1 MDYIDDIYLS
11 LQGLLTDDEK
21 VPGVENLWV
30 PGSFCDQQYNLMLEA
45 SNRLCDRLGAGEEDP
60 DVTAMIDA
68 LLRIQQELCRH
79 MFLYGA
85 KFGNT
90 DAKTPCLS

>member
-21 VPGVENLWV
+21 VPGVENLWT
-30 PGSFCDQQYNLMLEA
+30 PGSFCDHQYNLMLEA
-45 SNRLCDRLGAGEEDP
+45 SGRLCDRLGVADEDA
-60 DVTAMIDA
+60 DVEAMINA
-68 LLRIQQELCRH
+68 LLRIQQELCRQ

-85 KFGNT
+85 KFGNM
-90 DAKTPCLS
+90 DAKIPCLS